1 MSPVV
6 SHKSANQPDARTR
19 RILLVDDDDEI
30 LRLLTLRLKNHGYS
44 TIEAA
49 SGEQA
54 LALLGN
60 LTPDLIITDMRMGG
74 ISGLGLFDEVH
85 ARFPGL
91 PVIMLTSHGSVA
103 DAVEAMRRGL
113 VGYLTKPVESH
124 DLARE
129 VGRALALGGKPAAGA
144 DADWRA
150 GIVTRSALMEQ
161 VLADAWQVAQGDASV
176 LVTGPS
182 GSGKELLARAIHA
195 AGRRAKQPFVAVNCA
210 AIPEQLLESEL
221 FGHVK
226 GAFTGA
232 IRDHTG
238 LLQAAHGGTLFLD
251 EIGDMP
257 APLQAKLLRALQ
269 ERVVRPVGA
278 VANVAI
284 DVRIVCATHHDLAL
298 AIAAGRFREDLFY
311 RLNVVGLLLPSL
323 AERREDIPLLAS
335 HFLSQ
340 LAARYDK
347 TIKGFAPEALQM
359 LLGQTWRGNV
369 RQLANAVEKCVAM
382 CVGEI
387 VPASLVQ
394 RAVGEAVAEVAGFDQ
409 ARARFERDYLT
420 QILKIAEGNVT
431 KAARLAKR
439 NRSDFYTLLAR
450 HALEPAAFKGLAPR

>member
-1 MSPVV
+1 M
-6 SHKSANQPDARTR
+6 
-19 RILLVDDDDEI
+19 
-30 LRLLTLRLKNHGYS
+30 
-44 TIEAA
+44 
-49 SGEQA
+49 
-54 LALLGN
+54 
-60 LTPDLIITDMRMGG
+60 
-74 ISGLGLFDEVH
+74 
-85 ARFPGL
+85 
-91 PVIMLTSHGSVA
+91 
-103 DAVEAMRRGL
+103 
-113 VGYLTKPVESH
+113 
-124 DLARE
+124 
-129 VGRALALGGKPAAGA
+129 
-144 DADWRA
+144 
-150 GIVTRSALMEQ
+150 
-161 VLADAWQVAQGDASV
+161 
-176 LVTGPS
+176 
-182 GSGKELLARAIHA
+182 
-195 AGRRAKQPFVAVNCA
+195 
-210 AIPEQLLESEL
+210 
-221 FGHVK
+221 
-226 GAFTGA
+226 
-232 IRDHTG
+232 
-238 LLQAAHGGTLFLD
+238 
-251 EIGDMP
+251 
-257 APLQAKLLRALQ
+257 
-269 ERVVRPVGA
+269 RPVGA

-311 RLNVVGLLLPSL
+311 RLNVVGLVLPAL

-347 TIKGFAPEALQM
+347 TINGFAPEALQM

-450 HALEPAAFKGLAPR
+450 HALEPAAFKGPAPR